1 MWWGTPATAQVVS
14 DTTPPQLTGI
24 SFAPATINVSA
35 GTAAVVVT
43 ATITDNLAGTN
54 GGTAVFDS
62 PSGAQVRS
70 VFISRIAGDSLNGT
84 YRGTLTI
91 PQFAESGVWKL
102 RVILSD
108 LVGNTI
114 TLTAANLQTLAFPT
128 DLTVMSVPDTEAP
141 IVTGIDLS
149 PVVIDL
155 SSSPQD
161 LRVALNVTDNL
172 TGFTPTNT
180 SIVFFRSPSGGQQ
193 QIVFR
198 NEFTLTAGT
207 VTNGTWQALHAF
219 PQFGESGTWTIS
231 SLRLVDFVGNVR
243 TLSTT
248 QLRTLGLQTDF
259 QVVASPTDTS
269 RPQVTGLTF
278 DPMTFDTSNAAQD
291 VVVRVTIADDL
302 AGTSFSIPGLT
313 SLIQFRSQSGQQFRN
328 ATNTQFT
335 RVAGT
340 PLNGVWQ
347 ATVNFP
353 RFSEG
358 GTWTAILTV
367 RDAVTNTLTLTTA
380 QLLSS
385 GFPSQVTIAPPPGA
399 PDGVIGAAGGTVIDD
414 DFGNRAS
421 LIVSPLLFPG
431 PIDVAID
438 VLSEPPGLP
447 TPASF
452 TEGTLFVNISLNP
465 VPPMPFAAPGVTL
478 VLPFSIFRVPGSS
491 ITLFR
496 LDEETGNLVP
506 APRVGGG
513 IVTGTVNAD
522 GLSATFNGIARLST
536 LVGFFPTAVLGDVD
550 GDGFVTCADMAIV
563 RTSFGRRTG
572 QPGFDARADLNRN
585 GVVEVSDLALVSS
598 QLPTSVVC
606 R

>member
-1 MWWGTPATAQVVS
+1 
-14 DTTPPQLTGI
+14 
-24 SFAPATINVSA
+24 
-35 GTAAVVVT
+35 
-43 ATITDNLAGTN
+43 
-54 GGTAVFDS
+54 
-62 PSGAQVRS
+62 
-70 VFISRIAGDSLNGT
+70 
-84 YRGTLTI
+84 
-91 PQFAESGVWKL
+91 
-102 RVILSD
+102 
-108 LVGNTI
+108 
-114 TLTAANLQTLAFPT
+114 
-128 DLTVMSVPDTEAP
+128 
-141 IVTGIDLS
+141 
-149 PVVIDL
+149 
-155 SSSPQD
+155 
-161 LRVALNVTDNL
+161 
-172 TGFTPTNT
+172 
-180 SIVFFRSPSGGQQ
+180 
-193 QIVFR
+193 
-198 NEFTLTAGT
+198 
-207 VTNGTWQALHAF
+207 
-219 PQFGESGTWTIS
+219 
-231 SLRLVDFVGNVR
+231 
-243 TLSTT
+243 
-248 QLRTLGLQTDF
+248 
-259 QVVASPTDTS
+259 
-269 RPQVTGLTF
+269 
-278 DPMTFDTSNAAQD
+278 
-291 VVVRVTIADDL
+291 
-302 AGTSFSIPGLT
+302 
-313 SLIQFRSQSGQQFRN
+313 
-328 ATNTQFT
+328 
-335 RVAGT
+335 
-340 PLNGVWQ
+340 
-347 ATVNFP
+347 
-353 RFSEG
+353 
-358 GTWTAILTV
+358 
-367 RDAVTNTLTLTTA
+367 
-380 QLLSS
+380 
-385 GFPSQVTIAPPPGA
+385 
-399 PDGVIGAAGGTVIDD
+399 VIDD